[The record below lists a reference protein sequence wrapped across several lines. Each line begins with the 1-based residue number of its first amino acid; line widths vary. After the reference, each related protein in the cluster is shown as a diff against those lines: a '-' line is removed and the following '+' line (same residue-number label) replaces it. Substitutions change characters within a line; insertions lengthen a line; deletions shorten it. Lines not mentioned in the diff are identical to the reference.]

1 MKSIL
6 MRWPSTGSKSH
17 AVFPVAV
24 RCLWKPITPSPIP
37 IHTQVALDQI
47 LTEDVAAGRAKPAM
61 RLWRWPVSDPAVVIG
76 SFQSYSNEVDP
87 DAVAKYGIKVA
98 RRISGGGAMFMEADN
113 TVTY

>member
-1 MKSIL
+1 EDHDWQVIL
-6 MRWPSTGSKSH
+6 PTE
-17 AVFPVAV
+17 
-24 RCLWKPITPSPIP
+24 IP

-61 RLWRWPVSDPAVVIG
+61 RLWRWPVSDPAGVIG

-98 RRISGGGAMFMEADN
+98 RRISGGDRKSTRLNSSHVSISYA
-113 TVTY
+113 V